1 MKLIGLLIKASTPLF
16 LVAAVSSLLSGLFST
31 LVIKE
36 IHSVINGENLSLE
49 SFVWV
54 FSSYILAFL
63 IFSVIASIS
72 ISHLTKKIVHNL
84 RVDLTNSIIKANYSH
99 LENLKAKLLPVLTE
113 DISTIGVVI
122 ERLPSVAN
130 GIAMVFGLLIYMVWL
145 SPPLSGLTL
154 LAFVLIIVINKVTL
168 SFIAKYSKLSREY
181 TNRIYEAFEGLVY
194 GLKSLKVN
202 SKFRNSYITKK
213 IIPGSIKQ
221 MKYYFYHNVLN
232 AFTNRMNDIVLFIF
246 LGAVIVLILL
256 FDFVT
261 MDFFNKYL
269 TLILFMLA
277 PLSTISG
284 FFSTMKKI
292 EAAVLQI
299 DQLGID
305 VNKEVELKDIN
316 SVEPLNF
323 EITNEHSIRLENL
336 VYLHQD
342 EDNPFQLGPL
352 NVSIE
357 REKITF
363 ITGGNGSGKTTL
375 IKVICGLYQLD
386 EGKIFYRGLP
396 VNKQNLSAY
405 RDLFGVV
412 FTDSFV
418 FDHFEHIPKKTINSK
433 ASEYLNL
440 LGLSNKVYIR
450 EGKLSSVNL
459 SEGQKKRV
467 VLLKSLL
474 EDKEIYVFDEWAAYQ
489 DQKSKELFFYTILPY
504 LKDQGKTVI
513 NISHDS
519 GFENVADQ
527 TIHMR
532 YGKIDYTS

>member
-1 MKLIGLLIKASTPLF
+1 MKLIGLLIRASTPLF
-16 LVAAVSSLLSGLFST
+16 LVAAISSLLSGLFST

-49 SFVWV
+49 SFIWAFTSYIVAFLV
-54 FSSYILAFL
+54 FSI
-63 IFSVIASIS
+63 IASIS

-84 RVDLTNSIIKANYSH
+84 RVDLTNSIIKADYSH

-113 DISTIGVVI
+113 DITTIGVVI

-130 GIAMVFGLLIYMVWL
+130 GVAMVLGLLIYMVWL

-154 LAFVLIIVINKVTL
+154 LAFILIIIINKITL

-194 GLKSLKVN
+194 GLKSLKIN
-202 SKFRNSYITKK
+202 SKFRDSYINRK
-213 IIPGSIKQ
+213 IVPGSIRQ

-246 LGAVIVLILL
+246 LGAVIILIVV

-292 EAAVLQI
+292 EASVLQI
-299 DQLGID
+299 DKLGID
-305 VNKEVELKDIN
+305 VSKEVELKDIN
-316 SVEPLNF
+316 SVEPL
-323 EITNEHSIRLENL
+323 EVTTLNEPNIRLENL
-336 VYLHQD
+336 VYVHRD
-342 EDNPFQLGPL
+342 GESSFQVGPL
-352 NVSIE
+352 DLTIE
-357 REKITF
+357 KGKITF

-375 IKVICGLYQLD
+375 IKVICGLYQPHKGMLC
-386 EGKIFYRGLP
+386 YRGLP
-396 VNKQNLSAY
+396 IKEQNLSAY

-418 FDHFEHIPKKTINSK
+418 FDHLEHIPPEIIYKK
-433 ASEYLNL
+433 APEYLEL
-440 LGLSNKVYIR
+440 LELSEKVFIR
-450 EGKLSSVNL
+450 DGNLSSTNL

-489 DQKSKELFFYTILPY
+489 DQKSKELFFHTILPY
-504 LKDQGKTVI
+504 LRDQGKTVI

-519 GFENVADQ
+519 GFEAVADK
-527 TIHMR
+527 TVHLR
-532 YGKIDYTS
+532 YGKIDNIS

>member
-1 MKLIGLLIKASTPLF
+1 MKLIGLLIRASTPLF
-16 LVAAVSSLLSGLFST
+16 LVAAISSLLSGLFST
-31 LVIKE
+31 LIIKE

-49 SFVWV
+49 SFIWI

-63 IFSVIASIS
+63 VFSVLASIS

-84 RVDLTNSIIKANYSH
+84 RVDLTNSIIKADYSH

-113 DISTIGVVI
+113 DITTIGVVI

-130 GIAMVFGLLIYMVWL
+130 GIAMVLGLLIYMVWL
-145 SPPLSGLTL
+145 SPPLSGLTI
-154 LAFVLIIVINKVTL
+154 LAFILIIAINKLTL

-194 GLKSLKVN
+194 GLKSLKIN
-202 SKFRNSYITKK
+202 SKFRDSYINKK
-213 IIPGSIKQ
+213 VIPGSINQ

-256 FDFVT
+256 FDFVS

-292 EAAVLQI
+292 EASVLQI

-316 SVEPLNF
+316 SFEALKVEKLN
-323 EITNEHSIRLENL
+323 EPNIQLADLTYVHRDGENS
-336 VYLHQD
+336 
-342 EDNPFQLGPL
+342 FQLGPL
-352 NVSIE
+352 DLTVDKG
-357 REKITF
+357 KITF

-375 IKVICGLYQLD
+375 IKVICGLYQPD
-386 EGKIFYRGLP
+386 EGKIYYSGLP
-396 VNKQNLSAY
+396 IKEQNLSAY

-418 FDHFEHIPKKTINSK
+418 FDHLKHIPRETSIKK
-433 ASEYLNL
+433 
-440 LGLSNKVYIR
+440 
-450 EGKLSSVNL
+450 
-459 SEGQKKRV
+459 
-467 VLLKSLL
+467 
-474 EDKEIYVFDEWAAYQ
+474 
-489 DQKSKELFFYTILPY
+489 LP
-504 LKDQGKTVI
+504 
-513 NISHDS
+513 NIWNCW
-519 GFENVADQ
+519 G
-527 TIHMR
+527 
-532 YGKIDYTS
+532 